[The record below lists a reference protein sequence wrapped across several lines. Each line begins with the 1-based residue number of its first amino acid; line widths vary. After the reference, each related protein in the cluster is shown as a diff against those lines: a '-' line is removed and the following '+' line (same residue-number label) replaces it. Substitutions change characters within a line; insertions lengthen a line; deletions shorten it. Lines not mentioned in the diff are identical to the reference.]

1 MKLSYSWPLL
11 LFVLLFG
18 FSSCEKDEDDDHDHD
33 HAEVSINILS
43 PTNDST
49 VTDPS
54 QTHIHVQVTSDED
67 LHDIYVYLQVEG
79 DSSYIAPFGPMTVHE
94 HATTVDI
101 EEDIDLS
108 SYPAGTEF
116 HLEVE
121 ACEDHDCEEKETQH
135 IHFSI

>member
-18 FSSCEKDEDDDHDHD
+18 FSSCDKDEEDDHEDEHTE
-33 HAEVSINILS
+33 ATISFLS
-43 PTNDST
+43 PTANDSI
-49 VTDPS
+49 TDAT
-54 QTHIHVQVTSDED
+54 QTHIHIQVTVEEE
-67 LHDIYVYLQVEG
+67 LHEIYVYLQVEG